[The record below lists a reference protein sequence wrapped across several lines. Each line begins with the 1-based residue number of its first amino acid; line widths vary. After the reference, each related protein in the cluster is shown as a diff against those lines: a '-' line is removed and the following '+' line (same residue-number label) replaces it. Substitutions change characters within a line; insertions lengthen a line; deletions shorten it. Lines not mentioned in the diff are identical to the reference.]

1 MSINWELGTAL
12 RREHFIS
19 FNWKIKFVKTHKLL
33 FNGKWENVY
42 RIIGIGWIW
51 RSNPKGLFVL
61 NQDESI
67 SISWNAGN
75 ALCSD
80 ISSMNSHNNGYFTD
94 LVRNCSQVIIFVFKH
109 CVNSNPRQPRRT
121 CVGTWTSKVIYCQ
134 AWNKNNNKIP
144 IKFYF
149 KFFSVWSCDLNSY
162 KACSFN
168 LLNNHESATL

>member
-1 MSINWELGTAL
+1 MEKKKKRKKKIN
-12 RREHFIS
+12 
-19 FNWKIKFVKTHKLL
+19 KLS
-33 FNGKWENVY
+33 KKKKKKK
-42 RIIGIGWIW
+42 R
-51 RSNPKGLFVL
+51 
-61 NQDESI
+61 
-67 SISWNAGN
+67 NAGN

-149 KFFSVWSCDLNSY
+149 KFFSV
-162 KACSFN
+162 
-168 LLNNHESATL
+168 